1 MFECFFDV
9 FVSVLVKAYETEHYM
24 KLLLMSLID
33 NFPMNIQK
41 YKIGGRKD
49 NNGHWVWTDGQPVLH
64 TYWAPGK

>member
-1 MFECFFDV
+1 MNRTLHETIIDV
-9 FVSVLVKAYETEHYM
+9 QNEI
-24 KLLLMSLID
+24 SLID